1 MPDHKVVFIA
11 VTAVADHHRD
21 NDFLRCLTL
30 LRGGDRKTKLLLHH
44 ERTDRFLPVCSASLA
59 AHQADHVERPQPPLP
74 RGDFGH
80 KCRGILRLG
89 VAPAGSK
96 SIEQRRRLSRVYIR
110 PEQSQVLGIQPTF
123 RSHDGDRLLAR
134 AEHGPFREGRG
145 EVFFERQLSRL
156 PKATISVQIHQA
168 DGCSDPQVNDLDP
181 LSVELPDL
189 QQRFIRPVPLRGEL
203 REANSIR
210 EQHRM
215 TSDLFAGIE
224 ILRQQ
229 RRRHRKRIASV
240 CKTLAR
246 GTVGG
251 EFASRIEVHARQI
264 TDRVGVFRI
273 VQPSQHDGTR
283 IARARQ

>member
-1 MPDHKVVFIA
+1 M
-11 VTAVADHHRD
+11 
-21 NDFLRCLTL
+21 
-30 LRGGDRKTKLLLHH
+30 
-44 ERTDRFLPVCSASLA
+44 
-59 AHQADHVERPQPPLP
+59 
-74 RGDFGH
+74 
-80 KCRGILRLG
+80 
-89 VAPAGSK
+89 
-96 SIEQRRRLSRVYIR
+96 
-110 PEQSQVLGIQPTF
+110 
-123 RSHDGDRLLAR
+123 
-134 AEHGPFREGRG
+134 
-145 EVFFERQLSRL
+145 
-156 PKATISVQIHQA
+156 QIHEA
-168 DGCSDPQVNDLDP
+168 DRCSDPQVDDLDP
-181 LSVELPDL
+181 LAVELPDL